1 MLIRGMQKLHQNQ
14 AIGLQEETLDTLLEC
29 PTHCMENR
37 SSLCL
42 LRREHRRPQNGFMLD
57 NVVISIQPNP
67 SQPSSIRNRDPRPI
81 DNNPLL
87 RKICKGKG
95 SILSPESPCASCW
108 SPVKVKRVAGNAPQK
123 PVECPA
129 DESSQS
135 HLCPEYMRYSFDS
148 ASRRPFD
155 EKILYCGLPNA
166 AIVV

>member
-1 MLIRGMQKLHQNQ
+1 
-14 AIGLQEETLDTLLEC
+14 
-29 PTHCMENR
+29 
-37 SSLCL
+37 
-42 LRREHRRPQNGFMLD
+42 MLD
-57 NVVISIQPNP
+57 NVVIGIQPNP
-67 SQPSSIRNRDPRPI
+67 SQPSSVRNRDPRPI

-129 DESSQS
+129 DESAQS
-135 HLCPEYMRYSFDS
+135 HLCPKYMRYGFDS

-155 EKILYCGLPNA
+155 EKILYCVKLLRPYLAIMATFHSVLKLEGNPKEDPLLLWYSGGPGCSTLNGLFHE
-166 AIVV
+166 IDL